1 VRRRLKG
8 AERDERRRQLVPTP
22 IVALAELLIWIS
34 YSLAAGFGMT
44 WLHTLNYF
52 GPDRRAKR
60 QVRIVERRSA
70 AAAGERAALR
80 DALRANGLGGAR
92 WIDHPSYF
100 GLDRRSGNF
109 SHYILERRRDNC
121 ASAPP
126 RLAGALRQL
135 RVRVLEAE
143 DPRTR
148 GKFFD
153 RVRATALLADAQNH
167 SAIGDLL
174 LAVADRPSRANA
186 GAQLQAALL
195 RAEDKLACGE

>member
-1 VRRRLKG
+1 
-8 AERDERRRQLVPTP
+8 
-22 IVALAELLIWIS
+22 
-34 YSLAAGFGMT
+34 MT

-60 QVRIVERRSA
+60 QMRIIERRGPA
-70 AAAGERAALR
+70 AVGDIAALR
-80 DALRANGLGGAR
+80 EALRANGLQGAL

-121 ASAPP
+121 AGAPP

-148 GKFFD
+148 GKFFE
-153 RVRATALLADAQNH
+153 RLRATALLADAQNY
-167 SAIGDLL
+167 SSIGDLL
-174 LAVADRPSRANA
+174 LAVADRPSRSDVA
-186 GAQLQAALL
+186 AQLQAALL
-195 RAEDKLACGE
+195 RAEDMLACGQ